1 VSRRPP
7 LEHESTPIGLGLAT
21 AEYAHRASTPL
32 PRPAELVAAALK
44 KGCDEHQRQ
53 RDLVR
58 ASLIARG

>member
-1 VSRRPP
+1 MGAGGVR
-7 LEHESTPIGLGLAT
+7 
-21 AEYAHRASTPL
+21 AEDAHMASTPL
-32 PRPAELVAAALK
+32 PRPADLVAAALK